1 MTSLTHNPKTLSG
14 RCYCGALCI
23 QAPAPAQVVTYCHCS
38 DCRRVT
44 GGPVAAFAAFAPE
57 VIEIL
62 PTWPDP
68 VEINPG
74 IKRWF
79 CRTCGS
85 AMAAW
90 FDYLPD
96 QIYVPLGVIDQIED
110 LQPAL
115 HCHADNAPHWLHLD
129 DGLPRD
135 NGSGRDYLHAQ
146 SAPDTGPTES

>member
-1 MTSLTHNPKTLSG
+1 MSDPTQTTTKLSG
-14 RCYCGALCI
+14 RCYCGALRI
-23 QAPAPAQVVTYCHCS
+23 QTSAPAQVVAYCHCS

-57 VIEIL
+57 VINIL

-68 VEINPG
+68 VEFTPG
-74 IKRWF
+74 VKRWF
-79 CRTCGS
+79 CQTCGS

-96 QIYVPLGVIDQIED
+96 QMYVPLGVIDQIDD
-110 LQPAL
+110 LAPDL
-115 HCHADNAPHWLHLD
+115 HCHANNAPDWLHLD

-146 SAPDTGPTES
+146 SAPDTGPTEQ